1 MTFRVLIID
10 DDEKLN
16 QLLTDYLGKM
26 GFTIAF
32 MKAFLGMLSVREQLL
47 LDVIHELRSTMKR
60 MKAALD
66 FILKNSS
73 SKVYSSMCR
82 KWSRW

>member
-26 GFTIAF
+26 GFTIACL
-32 MKAFLGMLSVREQLL
+32 KAFWRCFLPV
-47 LDVIHELRSTMKR
+47 
-60 MKAALD
+60 
-66 FILKNSS
+66 SS
-73 SKVYSSMCR
+73 SCSM
-82 KWSRW
+82 